1 MTKNRLLRWTTV
13 TLLLVLLALIGFV
26 WFGPVTVGNK
36 KVLVDF
42 ILGRGIDPPSA
53 AQAAE
58 RLKVADGFKV
68 EIYCRNSPGPL
79 AIGHRRR

>member
-1 MTKNRLLRWTTV
+1 MKKNRLLRWTLRHACV
-13 TLLLVLLALIGFV
+13 VVVLALIGFV
-26 WFGPVTVGNK
+26 WFGPVTVGDK

-58 RLKVADGFKV
+58 RL
-68 EIYCRNSPGPL
+68 
-79 AIGHRRR
+79 RRR